1 VRHGHIKLANGATR
15 NRQAALGNH
24 DENERGLVIVTG
36 ASGRI
41 GEAIALHLG
50 EGGFGVLAGV
60 RRASVSYSFGTPAG
74 EPL

>member
-1 VRHGHIKLANGATR
+1 MTT
-15 NRQAALGNH
+15 
-24 DENERGLVIVTG
+24 NERGLVIVTG
-36 ASGRI
+36 ASSRI

>member
-1 VRHGHIKLANGATR
+1 MTT
-15 NRQAALGNH
+15 
-24 DENERGLVIVTG
+24 NERGLVIVTG
-36 ASGRI
+36 ASSRI

-50 EGGFGVLAGV
+50 EGGFSVPAGV